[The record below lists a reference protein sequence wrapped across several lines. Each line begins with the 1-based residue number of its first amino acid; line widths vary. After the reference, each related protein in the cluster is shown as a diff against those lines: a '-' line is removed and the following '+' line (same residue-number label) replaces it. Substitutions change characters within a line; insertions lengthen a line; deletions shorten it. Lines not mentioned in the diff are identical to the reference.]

1 SRETEQAACELVG
14 GRDDELR
21 QHERPRLRPGR
32 TQPSFCS
39 TERPE
44 ETRRAAAADQ
54 CPQPGGFV
62 EAAGGVGD
70 LVRQDERTLGVR
82 VVEQNLELELECVE
96 VCLALAG
103 CEGPT
108 PSSDVGGELA
118 SARILGPRREQP
130 RRLEHVE
137 LQKERGGVVVTRSR
151 TCRERTRFGFLTE
164 LTRRPRGPAK
174 GRP

>member
-1 SRETEQAACELVG
+1 AATLERDQRCYPLCSGALPGRIAQPQREFLRLFDHGVGFVESRETEQAACELVG
-14 GRDDELR
+14 ARDDELR

-54 CPQPGGFV
+54 CPQAGVFV
-62 EAAGGVGD
+62 EAAGGVSD
-70 LVRQDERTLGVR
+70 LVRQDERALGVR
-82 VVEQNLELELECVE
+82 VVERDLELELECVE

-108 PSSDVGGELA
+108 PSSDV
-118 SARILGPRREQP
+118 
-130 RRLEHVE
+130 
-137 LQKERGGVVVTRSR
+137 
-151 TCRERTRFGFLTE
+151 
-164 LTRRPRGPAK
+164 
-174 GRP
+174 